1 MVLVVCTGNICRS
14 PIAQAWLATQVHGV
28 ADVQSAGT
36 SALVGSP
43 ADPLAVEV
51 CKNAGLDLSSHR
63 ARQITPEL
71 LRAANLVLVMESR
84 HRDHLR
90 RIAPWATGKI
100 WRWGHQAD
108 TDIADPYKLG
118 LDKFQIALET
128 IVRLG
133 QTWVPLVERS

>member
-14 PIAQAWLATQVHGV
+14 PIAQAWLASQLHGA

-43 ADPLAVEV
+43 ADPSAVQV
-51 CKNAGLDLSSHR
+51 CRDAGLDLASHR

-71 LRAANLVLVMESR
+71 LRAANLVLVMESG
-84 HRDHLR
+84 HRDHLC

-100 WRWGHQAD
+100 WRWGHHAG

-133 QTWVPLVERS
+133 KTWVPLVERS